1 MQRFLLIGAF
11 GLVVILLIFPGSGL
25 VSRVLAQRLIID
37 EYGQIQ
43 EADQG
48 QVLGKDSQ
56 SDSGKTDEDHRGK
69 SGSSGSA
76 PAGSTAVTATSE
88 IRATGGIKKFE
99 AKEGKIEMRVKE
111 PESEFPE
118 EQTIEDH
125 EEEASEPAE
134 LVEEVEVHEG
144 INKNTVKIKAQGN
157 ELEIE
162 QHRVR
167 AKTSFPLT
175 VGQNNELIVT
185 TPAGTKE
192 VTILPAEAVNRLLQA
207 GVFTQV
213 ENIASAGSTA
223 TAASQIELK
232 SERGALV
239 YEVDGVKQANLLGL
253 IPVSTSVQ
261 AHISAETGVVTG
273 VSQPWFLNFFG
284 FLFTK

>member
-1 MQRFLLIGAF
+1 MKRFLLAGGF
-11 GLVVILLIFPGSGL
+11 CLVVILLIFPGGSL
-25 VSRVLAQRLIID
+25 VSRVLAQGLIID
-37 EYGQIQ
+37 EYGQIYY
-43 EADQG
+43 ADEG
-48 QVLGKDSQ
+48 EVLGKDSN
-56 SDSGKTDEDHRGK
+56 DEDNRG
-69 SGSSGSA
+69 SGTSGRSSEERFEA
-76 PAGSTAVTATSE
+76 
-88 IRATGGIKKFE
+88 RTGTGTTKFE
-99 AKEGKIEMRVKE
+99 AKEGKIEVRVKTRTAAE
-111 PESEFPE
+111 PEGLEDADAEELEFE
-118 EQTIEDH
+118 
-125 EEEASEPAE
+125 EEEATEPAE
-134 LVEEVEVHEG
+134 LVEEIEVHEG
-144 INKNTVKIKAQGN
+144 ISKNTIKIKAQGN

-175 VGQNNELIVT
+175 VGANNELIVT

-192 VTILPAEAVNRLLQA
+192 VTILPAEAVNRLLQT

-213 ENIASAGSTA
+213 ENSASAGSTA

-253 IPVSTSVQ
+253 IPVSTPVQ

-273 VSQPWFLNFFG
+273 VSQPWFLNLFG